1 MKPTRLPRR
10 LLVRFVAACLASS
23 AGFAGTMLGN
33 CGPFTDVANDAFCA
47 FVREVF
53 DLGITTGT
61 TATTYDPAA
70 NVTRLQMATFLSR
83 SVDGV
88 LRRGNRR
95 TAMTQNWTTQ
105 GSINLGL
112 TTVGGSPSAVQTDG
126 YDLWVANKGDGTVSR
141 VRAGDGRLLE
151 NWTGA
156 TQADAVLVAMGKVF
170 VAGNL
175 SPGRLYRIDPSQTAG
190 AVTTVAS
197 PLGNG
202 AAGLGFDGARLW
214 TANETSSSISIVSP
228 TVAFPWTVTTV
239 TTGFNAPFAML
250 HDGSNIWLT
259 DIGTDTL
266 LKLDGNGGVLL
277 TVTVG
282 SGPERP
288 VFDGTNIWVPNA
300 FDNSVTVVRASNGT
314 VLATLTG
321 NGLNTSNAAAFDGQ
335 RVLVT
340 NGGNTVSLWK
350 AADLTPIGSFF
361 TGANTGPLGACSD
374 GVNFWFTLSS
384 ANQLARF

>member
-1 MKPTRLPRR
+1 MNAARSLRKAPFLA
-10 LLVRFVAACLASS
+10 LVSCAAVF
-23 AGFAGTMLGN
+23 AGFTGALLGA
-33 CGPFTDVANDAFCA
+33 CGSFTDVAADAFCP
-47 FVREVF
+47 FVLEVF
-53 DLGITTGT
+53 TLGVTTGT
-61 TATTYDPAA
+61 TATTYDPTG
-70 NVTRLQMATFLSR
+70 NVTRLQMAAFLSR
-83 SVDGV
+83 GVDGV

-112 TTVGGSPSAVQTDG
+112 TAVGSSPTAVQTDG
-126 YDLWVANKGDGTVSR
+126 FDLWVANQGDGTVSR

-156 TQADAVLVAMGKVF
+156 TDADAILVAMGKVF
-170 VAGNL
+170 VTAQMT
-175 SPGRLYRIDPSQTAG
+175 PGRLYRIDPSQPAG

-197 PLGNG
+197 PLGNEVS
-202 AAGLGFDGARLW
+202 AIGFDGARIW

-228 TVAFPWTVTTV
+228 TVSLPWTVTTI
-239 TTGFNAPFAML
+239 TTGFSAPFGML
-250 HDGSNIWLT
+250 HDGGNIWLT
-259 DIGTDTL
+259 DIGTNTL
-266 LKLDGNGGVLL
+266 LKLDAAGGILQ

-300 FDNSVTVVRASNGT
+300 FDASVTVVRASNGV

-321 NGLNTSNAAAFDGQ
+321 NGLNTSGAAAFDGQ

-340 NGGNTVSLWK
+340 NGSNTVSLWK
-350 AADLTPIGSFF
+350 AADLTPIGNFF
-361 TGANTGPLGACSD
+361 TGNSTGPLGACSD
-374 GVNFWFTLSS
+374 GVNFWITLFS
-384 ANQLARF
+384 ANKLARF